1 MSEKV
6 LLPAAQNNESRK
18 GKRGEWF
25 DIAQYLLNFIRDLG
39 GNNASSANEDVK
51 DIAKNMTGY
60 PSAWARCRL
69 FEHAIDDFANSN
81 KENKVTG
88 ELATYYSNLRD
99 EWMGLLALIAIYSE
113 SIKVKPVTLHFDAAN
128 TFSLSNDLGQ
138 VLFEDKDWILD
149 EKEKYS
155 QIQLIY
161 CNDVLVGATSPKIL
175 FFPAVSYSTLPVEW
189 FNKDLNR
196 LSLKKS
202 KVKEFTYDQLK
213 QFYLL
218 LSKIS
223 LYIETHN
230 KSGAR
235 CKCSC
240 VKALIEDWK
249 KQLEEVAKINYQ
261 RELPTKGV
269 LSGGLNFV
277 GYFAEV
283 FQSRDPIYQ
292 KKDGNFTFNKTS
304 DDDKEIDLQTFLL
317 PEGSYIWELPKA
329 QDCESKD
336 DFNVYTIETKFNSEK
351 SYFPLPVT
359 EAFLKEWGQNVTS
372 ISYILGDEKRND
384 EMTLPLITAERTD
397 KQLTVT
403 MVIRVD
409 SSETKIIRH
418 YSILNR
424 VKTLNA
430 KNSDKKCILWPNF
443 TSPQWNAYYLF
454 TQFTDKI
461 DTGVVINPL
470 YGYINQNKDNK
481 NTVPFLL
488 DKEKRLLKGEV
499 DGYNVVSELG
509 LNPEQ
514 FEQLDTF
521 TSEKIVYVEHAQIA
535 GERYEIWRSTK
546 PIVGLEIIYKDEFE
560 AMNVCGYLIRRYP
573 KANLEKYFDINV
585 PDNGDNKVTVGF
597 DFGSNNSCIYYS
609 KAGQK
614 GSYPVNFENLRVA
627 LIGNDSN
634 SAGRN
639 AETDE
644 LVFFQ
649 NEKVANGQFKSW
661 IHKQVETLK
670 VKDETRDICGGM
682 NCFEPNV
689 DVKELSEDDGTM
701 KTNVGKLFYSMKW
714 QNAKESPAKESARR
728 SFMNMVWLQ
737 VVANLFRQKLMVK
750 DFVWSYPAAFD
761 ETRKQQAYARY
772 ERMLKSIRDD
782 DGVIYNAPKTNI
794 LCGMDGVTESRAV
807 LLSLKYA
814 GDAYKPSATRT
825 IITIDIGGSTT
836 DMLVWYWDNEEKKN
850 KSIQSS
856 LALAAESVTS
866 LFKMSPAMRQRVVKF
881 QEANKNALSV
891 VQLKTLEKEA
901 NLSYYYINS
910 VLDQLGTRNCDRLY
924 SYLADED
931 KCKSAF
937 AVPAYISGVL
947 SFYAGMLLKQLAGT
961 VSFDEQ
967 HRIEVFPVGKGS
979 LLFNWLNLDE
989 FGPRDEYLK
998 KCFAAGYE
1006 GEVQDFKKIKFH
1018 FDFDPNDEQFRDPK
1032 AAVAKGLACYKNA
1045 EEEVDSQLVA
1055 LLGEK
1060 NVVNMR
1066 NEDKV
1071 LDQSLNLAE
1080 AEERQDAYS
1089 DENFR
1094 LQFKDAKNMFPNFK
1108 RFMEIFFNYVEKAE
1122 ILLPEK
1128 SESLNEKLEDL
1139 ELDNVVDWVQSLYE
1153 FAPLQKKDNDLIEYK
1168 ESLFILEAKY
1178 FLMKYLLKATV

>member
-6 LLPAAQNNESRK
+6 LLPSAENNESRK

-25 DIAQYLLNFIRDLG
+25 DIASYLPNFIRDLG
-39 GNNASSANEDVK
+39 GNKAGAVSANEDIK

-69 FEHAIDDFANSN
+69 FERAIAGFGNAN
-81 KENKVTG
+81 KENEVTG

-113 SIKVKPVTLHFDAAN
+113 SIKVKPVPLHFESGN
-128 TFSLSNDLGQ
+128 SFSLSNDLGQ

-161 CNDVLVGATSPKIL
+161 SGDVLVGATSPKIL
-175 FFPAVSYSTLPVEW
+175 FFPAVSYSELPVEW
-189 FNKDLNR
+189 YNKDLNR

-213 QFYLL
+213 HFYLL
-218 LSKIS
+218 LSKIR
-223 LYIETHN
+223 LYIETH
-230 KSGAR
+230 KAEAS
-235 CKCSC
+235 CKCTC
-240 VKALIEDWK
+240 VKALIDDWI

-261 RELPTKGV
+261 KDLPTKGV
-269 LSGGLNFV
+269 LSGGLNFL
-277 GYFAEV
+277 GFFAEV
-283 FQSRDPIYQ
+283 FQSRDSIYQ

-317 PEGSYIWELPKA
+317 PEGSFIWELPKSENM
-329 QDCESKD
+329 ESKD

-359 EAFLKEWGQNVTS
+359 EAFLKEWGQNVTNLS
-372 ISYILGDEKRND
+372 FILGDEKRNE

-418 YSILNR
+418 YDILNR
-424 VKTLNA
+424 VKTLNTTNA
-430 KNSDKKCILWPNF
+430 KKKCILWPNF

-454 TQFTDKI
+454 TQFIDKI
-461 DTGVVINPL
+461 DTGIVVAPL
-470 YGYINQNKDNK
+470 YGYIDQNKADSK

-488 DKEKRLLKGEV
+488 DENEHLLKGAV
-499 DGYNVVSELG
+499 DGHDFTSKLG
-509 LNPEQ
+509 VNPEQ
-514 FEQLDTF
+514 LGTL
-521 TSEKIVYVEHAQIA
+521 TSEKIVWVDNAQVA
-535 GERYEIWRSTK
+535 GERYEVWRSTK
-546 PIVGLEIIYKDEFE
+546 PIVGLEVAYRDETGKE
-560 AMNVCGYLIRRYP
+560 NNCGYLIRRYP
-573 KANLEKYFDINV
+573 KSNLEKYFDINV
-585 PDNGDNKVTVGF
+585 PDNSDNKVTVGF

-614 GSYPVNFENLRVA
+614 DSYPVEFENMRVA
-627 LIGNDSN
+627 LIGDDSN
-634 SAGRN
+634 SSNRN

-670 VKDETRDICGGM
+670 VKDEARYICGGM

-689 DVKELSEDDGTM
+689 DVKELSESDGTM

-714 QNAKESPAKESARR
+714 QNAKESPAKEAARK
-728 SFMNMVWLQ
+728 SFMNTIWLQ
-737 VVANLFRQKLMVK
+737 VVANLFRQKLMIK

-772 ERMLKSIRDD
+772 ERMLKAVKED
-782 DGVIYNAPKTNI
+782 DGVIYNAPKTNV
-794 LCGMDGVTESRAV
+794 LCGADGVTESRAV

-814 GDAYKPSATRT
+814 GDDSCKPSASKTV
-825 IITIDIGGSTT
+825 ITIDIGGSTT
-836 DMLVWYWDNEEKKN
+836 DMLVWYWDNNEKKT

-856 LALAAESVTS
+856 LAMAADVVTS
-866 LFKMSPAMRQRVVKF
+866 LFKTSAPMRQRVVKF
-881 QEANKNALSV
+881 QEANKNSLSV
-891 VQLKTLEKEA
+891 VQLKNLEKEA

-910 VLDQLGTRNCDRLY
+910 VLDQLGTKNCDRFY
-924 SYLADED
+924 SFLADED
-931 KCKSAF
+931 KCKTAF

-961 VSFDEQ
+961 VAFDER

-979 LLFNWLNLDE
+979 LLFNWINLAEFGSRDE
-989 FGPRDEYLK
+989 FLK

-1006 GEVQDFKKIKFH
+1006 GEVQDFKGIRFH
-1018 FDFDPNDEQFRDPK
+1018 FDSDDGQMRDPK
-1032 AAVAKGLACYKNA
+1032 AAVAKGLACYKSN
-1045 EEEVDSQLVA
+1045 EEEMNSKLVV

-1066 NEDKV
+1066 NDDKI

-1080 AEERQDAYS
+1080 EEERQEAYS

-1094 LQFKDAKNMFPNFK
+1094 LQFKDVKDPFPNFK
-1108 RFMEIFFNYVEKAE
+1108 RFMEIFFKYVERAE
-1122 ILLPEK
+1122 IFLPEK
-1128 SESLNEKLEDL
+1128 SASLTEKLEDL
-1139 ELDNVVDWVQSLYE
+1139 ELDNVVDWVQQLYE
-1153 FAPLQKKDNDLIEYK
+1153 FAPLQKKDNDSIEYK

-1178 FLMKYLLKATV
+1178 FLIKYLLKAIV